1 MAPVD
6 WNTAPANAEE
16 KDRRR
21 HCNAFMMD
29 FENWALRRWAA
40 NHPTGP
46 ERFKV
51 KAWADHMK
59 EALEDS
65 DTTWPEYVEVMRD
78 PDQHVVFWE
87 SKKHNN
93 STKNYTCKMH
103 AKKTLSERVPLRKSM
118 KNELQN

>member
-6 WNTAPANAEE
+6 WNAPPANAEE

-21 HCNAFMMD
+21 WRNAFMMD
-29 FENWALRRWAA
+29 FENYALRRWAA
-40 NHPTGP
+40 NQGIPTGP

-65 DTTWPEYVEVMRD
+65 DTSWPEYVAWVQSAGGDDFFQED
-78 PDQHVVFWE
+78 WE
-87 SKKHNN
+87 YE
-93 STKNYTCKMH
+93 TPPPP
-103 AKKTLSERVPLRKSM
+103 PLQPLIRS
-118 KNELQN
+118 